1 MKMDFDKR
9 VKVFKY
15 LTMTKAEIIW
25 VLVFFAVFVS
35 DIFII
40 NPLIIIMIYFIGVFI
55 LAKRDNFGGN
65 LEEGSD
71 R

>member
-1 MKMDFDKR
+1 
-9 VKVFKY
+9 VV
-15 LTMTKAEIIW
+15 I
-25 VLVFFAVFVS
+25 FFAVFVS

-55 LAKRDNFGGN
+55 LAKRDNFGGD